1 MLKWKL
7 IIKRSAA
14 TCHDYWCLWVVDIS
28 CKNSLQWGCKAISL
42 IGLPRV
48 LEGGE
53 TLFLDPKLDQ
63 LEIIQRQFYQFAL
76 DLLSFSM
83 LIIMINAK
91 QGFCL
96 RWGDTVIQRSVGPAP
111 PTLLGP
117 PHPIHIKLDFQA
129 IFSVIILPKQTQNLR
144 KAYITPKIIL
154 L

>member
-48 LEGGE
+48 LESGE

-63 LEIIQRQFYQFAL
+63 LEIIQRQFQQYTFY
-76 DLLSFSM
+76 LLSFSM
-83 LIIMINAK
+83 LIIMINAN

-96 RWGDTVIQRSVGPAP
+96 RWGDTVIQRSVGPDP
-111 PTLLGP
+111 PPLVGP
-117 PHPIHIKLDFQA
+117 VLILVVPIHIKLDFQA
-129 IFSVIILPKQTQNLR
+129 IFSLIILPKKNKKSGREKLS
-144 KAYITPKIIL
+144 
-154 L
+154 